1 MIVAMT
7 RVTICDIACE
17 DGSVM
22 SRFNGLG
29 DDSTDIGAVFS
40 PCSWQIR
47 KHISIHHERIASG
60 IKVLLKRDCLAPLS
74 LRSP

>member
-17 DGSVM
+17 DGSVV

-47 KHISIHHERIASG
+47 KTYLYTSLTHSIR
-60 IKVLLKRDCLAPLS
+60 L
-74 LRSP
+74 